1 MAIQVRWVER
11 SETHQPRW
19 HQASL
24 VLPEGCAARCPGCA
38 HRTLSALES
47 ETQKENWLKQ
57 QLAPW
62 QDQFAPMQAVASEAR
77 WQYRDKARLSTRWQD
92 GQWQFGLIVRRELI
106 AIPACPIHSERV
118 RETLRLLAGVL
129 PPGPV
134 FPMAF
139 YIQAGAQVTLV
150 LKTAVLPALSWV
162 DEKLKRSLAQLSIEG
177 LWLHLHPAAGRRMFA
192 KNGWQLL
199 WGKPRSLD
207 SSRLLYGPTTFQ
219 QVLPVLYNQALAEAE
234 DFLAPSGNAVI
245 IDLYC
250 GLGTS
255 LVRWMGRGARAVG
268 VELGGEAVACARQNA
283 PQVRVLRGK
292 CAERI
297 PQLNEWVE
305 NNAGAA
311 GRRLL
316 YLNPPRTGIE
326 PEVLDWVVRQ
336 FRPTRMAYLSC
347 SAGTLHRDL
356 DVLSHY
362 DYQVKRI
369 TPYDFFPQ
377 TYHVETLVLLQLAG

>member
-1 MAIQVRWVER
+1 M
-11 SETHQPRW
+11 
-19 HQASL
+19 
-24 VLPEGCAARCPGCA
+24 
-38 HRTLSALES
+38 
-47 ETQKENWLKQ
+47 QKENWLKQ
-57 QLAPW
+57 RLAPW
-62 QDQFAPMQAVASEAR
+62 QNQFAPLQAVAGEAR

-92 GQWQFGLIVRRELI
+92 GQWQFGLIVGRELI
-106 AIPACPIHSERV
+106 AIPACPTHSERV
-118 RETLRLLAGVL
+118 RGTLRLLAGVL
-129 PPGPV
+129 PAGPV

-162 DEKLKRSLAQLSIEG
+162 DEKLTHRLTQLGIEG

-192 KNGWQLL
+192 KNGWHLL
-199 WGKPRSLD
+199 WGKSLSVD
-207 SSRLLYGPTTFQ
+207 NNRLLYGPTAFQ
-219 QVLPVLYNQALAEAE
+219 QVLPVLYQQALAEAE
-234 DFLAPSGNAVI
+234 NFLAPSDNDVI

-250 GLGTS
+250 GLGAS
-255 LVRWMGRGARAVG
+255 LMRWTDRGARAVG
-268 VELGGEAVACARQNA
+268 VELGGEAVTCARQNA
-283 PQVRVLRGK
+283 PPALVLRGK

-297 PQLNEWVE
+297 PQLNAWLE
-305 NNAGAA
+305 NNARAA
-311 GRRLL
+311 GQGLL

-347 SAGTLHRDL
+347 SAGTLRRDL
-356 DVLSHY
+356 NILSLH

-377 TYHVETLVLLQLAG
+377 TYHVETLVLLQLAN